1 VCATFIER
9 EIIMKVIA
17 LSQRQ
22 FGSNLDLLA
31 AMFRLRRR
39 VFKDRLD
46 WTVSVSG
53 DLELDVYDALNPTYL
68 VMVSGQREVVGS
80 VRLLPT
86 TGPTMLADTFPQL
99 LNGREPPR
107 SNRILESSRFCV
119 DTALAAEVAGSGL
132 NRATFILFAAMI
144 ESLGLLD
151 ADSIVTV
158 TDIRMERILRRA
170 GWPLER
176 FAPPQRVGKTMALA
190 GFLHG
195 SQEAIAAMYRQ
206 AGVEGPVLSQ
216 PQSVSTA
223 A

>member
-1 VCATFIER
+1 
-9 EIIMKVIA
+9 MNVIA

-22 FGSNLDLLA
+22 FGLNLDLLA

-39 VFKDRLD
+39 IFKDRLD

-53 DLELDVYDALNPTYL
+53 DLELDVYDALNPIYL
-68 VMVSGQREVVGS
+68 VMVSGEREVVGC

-86 TGPTMLADTFPQL
+86 TGPTMLADTFPSL
-99 LNGREPPR
+99 LTGLQPPR

-119 DTALAAEVAGSGL
+119 DTRLALESAGNGL

-144 ESLGLLD
+144 ESLSLLN

-158 TDIRMERILRRA
+158 TDTRMERILRRA

-176 FAPPQRVGKTMALA
+176 LAAPQRIGETMALA

-195 SQEAIAAMYRQ
+195 SREALAAMYRQ

-216 PQSVSTA
+216 PESVPA
-223 A
+223 AA

>member
-1 VCATFIER
+1 
-9 EIIMKVIA
+9 MNVIA

-22 FGSNLDLLA
+22 FGLNLDLLG

-39 VFKDRLD
+39 VFKERLD
-46 WTVSVSG
+46 WSVSVSG

-68 VMVSGQREVVGS
+68 VMVSGKREVVGC

-86 TGPTMLADTFPQL
+86 IGPTMLADTFPQL
-99 LNGREPPR
+99 LIGETPPR
-107 SNRILESSRFCV
+107 SNRILESSRFCI
-119 DTALAAEVAGSGL
+119 DTSLAADTTGNGL

-158 TDIRMERILRRA
+158 TDTRMERILRRA

-176 FAPPQRVGKTMALA
+176 IAPPQRIGETMALA

-195 SQEAIAAMYRQ
+195 SRETLATMYRQ
-206 AGVEGPVLSQ
+206 AGVEGPVLLE
-216 PQSVSTA
+216 PESVSTA

>member
-1 VCATFIER
+1 
-9 EIIMKVIA
+9 MNVIA

-22 FGSNLDLLA
+22 FGHNLDLLA

-39 VFKDRLD
+39 VFKERLD

-68 VMVSGQREVVGS
+68 VMPSSKREVVGC

-99 LNGREPPR
+99 LNGQAPAR
-107 SNRILESSRFCV
+107 SHRIVESSRFCI
-119 DTALAAEVAGSGL
+119 DTSLVAEAGGHGL

-144 ESLGLLD
+144 ESLDLLD

-158 TDIRMERILRRA
+158 TDARMERILRRA

-176 FAPPQRVGKTMALA
+176 LAPPQRIGETMALA

-195 SQEAIAAMYRQ
+195 SSETLACMYRQ
-206 AGVEGPVLSQ
+206 AGVEGPVLCQ
-216 PQSVSTA
+216 PQSVPTA